1 MVKRYRQPSFGSSSS
16 SAAGWDVSPGKRS
29 LTDGLPPRQGGALP
43 DGLRARF
50 EQSLGTDLG
59 GVRVHTDGAAAE
71 DAASIDARAF
81 AEGTDIYFGAG
92 QYAPGTTEGDWL
104 IAHEVAH
111 TQQAAGGVHAKAETG
126 VSSPGDA
133 CEVEADHAADAM
145 LIGHPVRLGATSM
158 GLMRSPTSAPAPATA
173 SPTAGV
179 DAAIEKDFFLEMRI
193 RAEGRMR
200 SGLAM
205 YLVAAENVKAEVKEK
220 EAHPSF
226 VETLFEMA
234 VGMLGAGVAN
244 FVISKFVP
252 EFSSVASTV
261 IGKYVKDGDKAVS
274 MYATA
279 DDFLKKLAVSDG
291 AALAGYKLLID
302 TVKPKTVP
310 GGVGPTAATDGPTP
324 IGGAPAVGGKG
335 LVKTGKL
342 IDLFQNNFAV
352 YVDQMAARLSSMN
365 IDGVLGVYAAFDPK
379 VVTKEV
385 YAAQVRDLVKKH
397 EEMNDYA
404 KADGVG
410 YNGADS
416 KRIVM
421 LDAWGVVRPAY
432 IHRGNNVGHGG
443 IGLESF
449 EFDVHWVFDKWVE
462 EGMASSAI
470 AAGQA
475 QPGGLTRAVVGQ
487 PYDGGGPIRGHIDN
501 PKTEGQRI
509 VEVNSWGRVRLCWAK
524 VLDNPIAE
532 FISWIPEAEEAFAR
546 VKGAQL
552 GGIKRWEESQF
563 KKIPPRPEEG

>member
-1 MVKRYRQPSFGSSSS
+1 M
-16 SAAGWDVSPGKRS
+16 SPGKRS
-29 LTDGLPPRQGGALP
+29 LTDGLPSRQGGALP

-59 GVRVHTDGAAAE
+59 AVRIHTDGAAADE
-71 DAASIDARAF
+71 AAAIDARAF

-92 QYAPGTTEGDWL
+92 RYTPGTSEGDWL

-111 TQQAAGGVHAKAETG
+111 TQQAAGGVHAKAESD

-133 CEVEADHAADAM
+133 CEVEADHAAHAM
-145 LIGHPVRLGATSM
+145 LIGHPVQLGATSM
-158 GLMRSPTSAPAPATA
+158 GLMRSPTSAPVPP
-173 SPTAGV
+173 SPTATV

-200 SGLAM
+200 SGLSM
-205 YLVAAENVKAEVKEK
+205 YLIAAENVKAEIKEK

-234 VGMLGAGVAN
+234 IGMLGAGVAS

-252 EFSSVASTV
+252 EFSAVASTV
-261 IGKYVKDGDKAVS
+261 IGKYVKDGDKAAS
-274 MYATA
+274 MYVKA
-279 DDFLKKLAVSDG
+279 DDLLKKLAVSDG
-291 AALAGYKLLID
+291 TALAGYKLLMD
-302 TVKPKTVP
+302 AVKPKTVP
-310 GGVGPTAATDGPTP
+310 GGAGATAATDGPTP

-335 LVKTGKL
+335 RVKVGKL

-352 YVDQMAARLSSMN
+352 YVDQMAARLNSMN
-365 IDGVLGVYAAFDPK
+365 IDGVLGVYSAFDPK

-397 EEMNDYA
+397 EQMNDYA
-404 KADGVG
+404 MDAIGNQVDE
-410 YNGADS
+410 

-421 LDAWGVVRPAY
+421 LDAWGVQRPAY
-432 IHRGNNVGHGG
+432 IHRGSKTAHGG
-443 IGLESF
+443 IGSGSF

-475 QPGGLTRAVVGQ
+475 QKGGLTKAVVGQ

-501 PKTEGQRI
+501 PKTEGERI

-552 GGIKRWEESQF
+552 GGVKRWEESQF
-563 KKIPPRPEEG
+563 KKIPPKPEED